1 MRSYELKQ
9 KLPIRLAQPVLL
21 SISIDQP
28 DQTAEDFAGIAE
40 AALTAIADR
49 QLTLFIPWQLKKY
62 HFMARGQTEAEALH
76 SAEMLYHQ
84 WLDENRETIEKCRT
98 TLSSNFQILTDQKV
112 MEDPIYNDFRTQI
125 YEFYKYNRNFRRLV
139 CTMARSYVKNKMHP
153 KHEDTEQVLD
163 FMRSY
168 QLDQAALVV
177 TLSCKQQYSY
187 EMYSGKRRTEAAQLA
202 FKEFGN
208 PLYMTFMP
216 IGEKKVRPADEEK
229 ASTPHSLVALPY
241 AASRKNH
248 SALFRPIRP
257 ESEPSASKS
266 STGFSWTS
274 LAISTGLFVLGAACF
289 ALYVFSQGKYSP
301 AEKPSIAF
309 SPAKK

>member
-62 HFMARGQTEAEALH
+62 HFMARGQTEEEALC
-76 SAEMLYHQ
+76 SAESLYHQ
-84 WLDENRETIEKCRT
+84 WLDENQDTIEKCRT
-98 TLSSNFQILTDQKV
+98 TLRSNFQILTDQEVTSNSVYTDYQTK
-112 MEDPIYNDFRTQI
+112 IGAFYNHERSFYRT
-125 YEFYKYNRNFRRLV
+125 V
-139 CTMARSYVKNKMHP
+139 DSMAKNYVRNKMKP
-153 KHEDTEQVLD
+153 EDEYFEHAVST
-163 FMRSY
+163 MCSY
-168 QLDQAALVV
+168 QLDQATLVV
-177 TLSCKQQYSY
+177 TLSYLNYPY
-187 EMYSGKRRTEAAQLA
+187 EMYPGKRLKTVSLALERFGKRT
-202 FKEFGN
+202 
-208 PLYMTFMP
+208 YMTFMP